1 MDSANQS
8 NPHTT
13 ASAVS
18 LSVKTLL
25 RHVQDFGPCIISD
38 TRLTK
43 DYLPRLEVVLQANRR
58 RRARCSCCGEPAP
71 RYDEQPQR
79 RWQYIALWNFMVFI
93 LYSPWR
99 VNCAQ
104 CGVKIEALPWGAGK
118 SPYARPLMHF
128 LARWARRLSWKETAQ
143 IFGVSWDCVC
153 RSVQWLVEWGLA
165 HRDLGGVTALGID
178 ELHWGKGKKSANF
191 VTMIYQIDAG
201 CRRLL
206 WVGQRRAEV
215 TLRAGLRTLEAGCA
229 GFCAGITVVCSD
241 MWKPY
246 LKVVRTML
254 STALNILD
262 PFHIAQHLHRAL
274 DDVRRGEQSRM
285 NAAARAR
292 IKGARF
298 GLLKRYTRVRGRA
311 RERLHDALIALRE
324 TSQAWVFKEAFRRF
338 WRYRCPRWAGA
349 WLRGW
354 VETVKAS
361 GLKPMVKVATML
373 ANHHELL
380 LNYFRAKRKYNNA
393 VTEGL
398 NHKARVSLAKAY
410 GHRSF
415 DVLQTALYHSLADL
429 PEPPLAHRFC

>member
-1 MDSANQS
+1 M
-8 NPHTT
+8 
-13 ASAVS
+13 S

-25 RHVQDFGPCIISD
+25 RHVQDFGPCTISE

-43 DYLPRLEVVLQANRR
+43 DHRPRLEVVLKANRR

-71 RYDEQPQR
+71 RYDQQPQR
-79 RWQYIALWNFMVFI
+79 RWQYLTLWNFMVFL

-99 VNCAQ
+99 VDCAR
-104 CGVKIEALPWGAGK
+104 CGVKIEALPWSAGK

-153 RSVQWLVEWGLA
+153 RSVQWLVAWGLA
-165 HRDLGGVTALGID
+165 HRDLSGVTALGID

-191 VTMIYQIDAG
+191 VTVIYQIDAG

-206 WVGQRRAEV
+206 WVGQRRTEA
-215 TLRAGLRTLEAGCA
+215 TLRGGLRALEALHA

-246 LKVVRTML
+246 LKVVRTLL
-254 STALNILD
+254 SAALNILD
-262 PFHIAQHLHRAL
+262 PFHIARHLHGAL

-298 GLLKRYTRVRGRA
+298 VLLKRSSRVRGKA
-311 RERLHDALIALRE
+311 RERLNDALVALKE

-338 WRYRCPRWAGA
+338 WRFRCPRWAGS

-354 VETVKAS
+354 VQTVKES
-361 GLKPMVKVATML
+361 GIQPMARVAAML
-373 ANHHELL
+373 ENHHDLL
-380 LNYFRAKRKYNNA
+380 LNYFRAKRQYTNA

-410 GHRSF
+410 GHRSY
-415 DVLQTALYHSLADL
+415 DVLQIAMYHTLAEL
-429 PEPPLAHRFC
+429 PEPPLTHRFC